1 MREPKKMSSMER
13 IKKSTRENNAIRAA
27 LHEKMVK
34 DPVKYQ
40 WEIVVKPHFSL
51 TIMAILL
58 ASCFAGGFIYLGLD
72 SDSLGTVF
80 TGAISLP
87 FMFCI
92 SRYLLTPNVM
102 TKYKIM
108 PLGIASI
115 EKDCIP
121 ETVFKIIRIL
131 AWGGVVTC
139 LLAVFI
145 VGPMAFVGAGGSAL
159 MAFQLINAQ
168 PVERTHEFYFIGNY
182 KLATLASGGAISFS
196 SGIRNGSGVIHFQ
209 KEHAKRIN
217 KLLKRYVNITEV
229 IELESLTKVI
239 NFQ

>member
-13 IKKSTRENNAIRAA
+13 IKKSTKKNNAIRAA

-40 WEIVVKPHFSL
+40 WEIVVKPHFSA
-51 TIMAILL
+51 TIMAIVIALL
-58 ASCFAGGFIYLGLD
+58 LGAFFIYFGLD
-72 SDSLGTVF
+72 MDSNGMVF
-80 TGAISLP
+80 NGVVFVP
-87 FMFCI
+87 VWFCI

-121 ETVFKIIRIL
+121 DTVFKIIRIL

-168 PVERTHEFYFIGNY
+168 PVERTHEFYFIGHY

-217 KLLKRYVNITEV
+217 KLLKRYVNITEI
-229 IELESLTKVI
+229 IELDNLTKVL
-239 NFQ
+239 NY

>member
-1 MREPKKMSSMER
+1 MREPKKMSLMER
-13 IKKSTRENNAIRAA
+13 IKKSTSENNAIRAE
-27 LHEKMVK
+27 LHKKLVK
-34 DPVKYQ
+34 DPVKYK
-40 WEIVVKPHFSL
+40 WEIVIKPHFSF
-51 TIMAILL
+51 TIAAAVFAILFGGL
-58 ASCFAGGFIYLGLD
+58 FIFMGLSDNSAGTIL
-72 SDSLGTVF
+72 
-80 TGAISLP
+80 TGVILLP
-87 FMFCI
+87 FMFYI
-92 SRYLLTPNVM
+92 NRYLLFPNVL

-108 PLGIASI
+108 PLGIVSI

-168 PVERTHEFYFIGNY
+168 PVERTHEFYFIGHY

-217 KLLKRYVNITEV
+217 KLLKRYVNITEI
-229 IELESLTKVI
+229 IELDNLTKVL
-239 NFQ
+239 NY